1 MKEVK
6 IEGLTLYDH
15 QKAVLNCFIKN
26 QNETIIVV
34 KSSRQKGKSLLIQQL
49 ALRQTINNENTVVII
64 VEPTYSQCKR
74 MLKQIA
80 KGIRKIPGL
89 IESIN
94 SQDLILSFTNG
105 SEIQLLSAAS
115 GDNLRGNT
123 VTEKGFL
130 CIDEAAFVSD
140 EVIYNCFPFCDA
152 NKANIILVSTPK
164 FKSGAFYDNYVLAVD
179 GENGFKLIDFNNYD
193 TSMLLSKKRLEQYRK
208 TLPPQIFRS
217 EYLGEFIEEISDL
230 FGDFKSI
237 CRNDYD
243 YDAQTEILAVD
254 WGNGSDNDDT
264 VFVGFN
270 NLKQMNCLK
279 YFNDIT
285 PTETIK
291 RLITTIKETRPKKV
305 VVEYN
310 SIGSVYFDMLK
321 REINKNKIV
330 VQLEKFNTTN
340 ESKRRIIENLQ
351 VVIQNKEITLIDDV
365 KLKTELV
372 GYRIEKT
379 NSGKITYN
387 GAEGVHDDIVM
398 ATAIAIDSLGKKNY
412 VVF

>member
-6 IEGLTLYDH
+6 IEGLALYDH

-179 GENGFKLIDFNNYD
+179 GENGFKLIDFNNFD
-193 TSMLLSKKRLEQYRK
+193 TSMLLSKERLEQYRK

-217 EYLGEFIEEISDL
+217 EYLGEFIEETSDL
-230 FGDFKSI
+230 FGDLKFVIS
-237 CRNDYD
+237 NDYD
-243 YDAQTEILAVD
+243 ISSPTEVIGVD
-254 WGNGSDNDDT
+254 WSSGTDGDYT
-264 VFVGFN
+264 VFTALN
-270 NLKQMNCLK
+270 SLMQMNDIK
-279 YFNDIT
+279 IFNDLKPVDIVKKLVAM
-285 PTETIK
+285 IK
-291 RLITTIKETRPKKV
+291 NHRPKKV
-305 VVEYN
+305 IVESN
-310 SIGSVYFDMLK
+310 SIGAVYLDVLK
-321 REINKNKIV
+321 KELRKNKIS
-330 VQLEKFNTTN
+330 VQIESFNTTN
-340 ESKRRIIENLQ
+340 DSKRKIIENLQ
-351 VVIQNKEITLIDDV
+351 LKIQNREITILDNTE
-365 KLKTELV
+365 LKIELV
-372 GYRIEKT
+372 GFSILKT
-379 NSGKITYN
+379 PGGKITY
-387 GAEGVHDDIVM
+387 GGVGVHDDCVM
-398 ATAIAIDSLGKKNY
+398 SLAIALSHFSKPGY